1 MTVKKVRKIRRRR
14 GKGTSSK
21 MYFGIEVQDAIIS
34 TQSEPDEKQKE
45 KIFVEIIRPAF
56 DKLAE
61 NLIFIY
67 GFATPNEPFE
77 HLKNDCIS
85 FLYETIGKW
94 DSTRGTKAF
103 SYFNV
108 VAKNWLIIN
117 SRQRKK
123 RNMRHVSVDDM
134 KSMSSAQKEIFS
146 KHDILPAPDEI
157 LIQRNFRSEIMT
169 LLVEIQRRVN
179 SETEKLCINSVIT
192 VFESIDDLDFLN
204 KRAVF
209 VYVRD
214 ISGLTPKQLSVAM
227 STIRKHYRELTH
239 GGGEFDIF

>member
-1 MTVKKVRKIRRRR
+1 MTVKKFRKIRRRKS
-14 GKGTSSK
+14 KGTSAK
-21 MYFGIEVQDAIIS
+21 MYFGPEVQDAIIT
-34 TQSEPDEKQKE
+34 TQNEEDEKKKE
-45 KIFVEIIRPAF
+45 KIFVDIIRPAF

-67 GFATPNEPFE
+67 GFSTPNEPFE
-77 HLKNDCIS
+77 HLKSDCVS
-85 FLYETIGKW
+85 FLYETIQKW
-94 DSTRGTKAF
+94 DPSRGTKAF

-134 KSMSSAQKEIFS
+134 RSMTPTQKELFS
-146 KHDILPAPDEI
+146 KYDVLPPPDEI
-157 LIQRNFRSEIMT
+157 LIQRNFRSEIMI
-169 LLVEIQRRVN
+169 LLKEIQRRI
-179 SETEKLCINSVIT
+179 SSDTEKLCIDAVIT
-192 VFESIDDLDFLN
+192 VFESIDNLDFLN